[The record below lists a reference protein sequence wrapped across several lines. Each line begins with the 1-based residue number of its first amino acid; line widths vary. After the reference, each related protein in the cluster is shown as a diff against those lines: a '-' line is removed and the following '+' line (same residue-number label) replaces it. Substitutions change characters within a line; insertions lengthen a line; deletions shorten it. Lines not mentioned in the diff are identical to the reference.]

1 MDFELISILIQAY
14 SMETPENP
22 NNSQEN
28 GVLGKVWTT
37 TKSRRTSQHG
47 LESHAFD

>member
-1 MDFELISILIQAY
+1 MDIKLISVLIQAY

-22 NNSQEN
+22 NNSQGN
-28 GVLGKVWTT
+28 GVLGNVWTT
-37 TKSRRTSQHG
+37 AKSRRTSQHG